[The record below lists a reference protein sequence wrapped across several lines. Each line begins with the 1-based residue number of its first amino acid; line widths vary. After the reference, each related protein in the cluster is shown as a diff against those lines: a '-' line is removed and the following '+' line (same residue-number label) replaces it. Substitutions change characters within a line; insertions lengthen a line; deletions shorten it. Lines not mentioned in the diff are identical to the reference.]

1 MDTYAEDK
9 EHPSI
14 TAEEDNAQ
22 DSGVS
27 DARKPILP
35 RRRLATLYDAV
46 AGKLPP
52 HRGGKKN
59 MKMQPRAN
67 PSSREINMM
76 QEGLPKTRLS
86 EMRYHIR
93 KTHMGT
99 PTDGRNGN
107 AKLPGTL
114 LVAHQ

>member
-52 HRGGKKN
+52 HRGKK
-59 MKMQPRAN
+59 
-67 PSSREINMM
+67 
-76 QEGLPKTRLS
+76 KT
-86 EMRYHIR
+86 
-93 KTHMGT
+93 
-99 PTDGRNGN
+99 
-107 AKLPGTL
+107 
-114 LVAHQ
+114 

>member
-1 MDTYAEDK
+1 
-9 EHPSI
+9 
-14 TAEEDNAQ
+14 
-22 DSGVS
+22 
-27 DARKPILP
+27 
-35 RRRLATLYDAV
+35 
-46 AGKLPP
+46 
-52 HRGGKKN
+52 

-86 EMRYHIR
+86 EMRYQIK

-99 PTDGRNGN
+99 PTNGRNGN